1 MSVIARVAEP
11 RGRRTEGRIGEAER
25 ARERSLILGLSLDL
39 SIWVPCA
46 ILAVWSNSL
55 TMLGDV
61 VRGALL
67 IGLSAI
73 LLLTLRRIHRG
84 RTSEYDF
91 GTGKIEQFASLA
103 VGTVLIGAAA
113 WLLVSVAIR
122 ASSPPSQPA
131 LGLAFG
137 VAANAVNVVLNLVA
151 FRAVW
156 RAARDGTSIIM
167 AAQVRSRLSKVISSA
182 LVTLAVLVN
191 AVAGAGGIGTMAD
204 LAGAGL
210 IAVMMVSFG
219 IGMWRDALPSLLD
232 RTLDEAR
239 QVAINRVLATH
250 FDAYEALGT
259 VRARISGRDP
269 LIEITLGF
277 APGRTVAEVHR
288 LAETL
293 REELAELIPGA
304 RVTVVPFAVAA

>member
-1 MSVIARVAEP
+1 MIAEVGKP
-11 RGRRTEGRIGEAER
+11 RHGRPDELIGAAER
-25 ARERSLILGLSLDL
+25 ARERSLILGFVLDL
-39 SIWVPCA
+39 SLWLPFVFIA
-46 ILAVWSNSL
+46 IWSNSL
-55 TMLGDV
+55 TMLGDAL
-61 VRGALL
+61 RGAIL
-67 IGLSAI
+67 ISLGVF

-91 GTGKIEQFASLA
+91 GVGKIEQFASLA
-103 VGTVLIGAAA
+103 VGTALIGAAL
-113 WLLVSVAIR
+113 WLLVSLIFR
-122 ASSPPSQPA
+122 ASSPPAQPG
-131 LGLAFG
+131 LGLAL
-137 VAANAVNVVLNLVA
+137 AAGASALNLVLNLVS

-156 RAARDGTSIIM
+156 LAARDGTSIIM
-167 AAQVRSRLSKVISSA
+167 MVQMRARLSKVIASA

-191 AVAGAGGIGTMAD
+191 AVAGAGPVGTVAD
-204 LAGAGL
+204 LAGAAL
-210 IAVMMVSFG
+210 VSVMMASFG

-239 QVAINRVLATH
+239 QAAVNRVLARH

-304 RVTVVPFAVAA
+304 RVTVVPFAVPG